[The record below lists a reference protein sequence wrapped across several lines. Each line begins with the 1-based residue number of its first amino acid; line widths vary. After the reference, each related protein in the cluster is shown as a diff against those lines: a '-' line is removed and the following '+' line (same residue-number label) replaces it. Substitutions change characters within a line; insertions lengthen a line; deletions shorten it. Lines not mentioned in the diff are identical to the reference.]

1 MTSEKIT
8 TIRNPILPGFNPD
21 PSICRV
27 GEDYYIATST
37 FEWYPGVQI
46 HHSRDLVNW
55 RLIAA
60 AARSGLAAR
69 SARGAGFRRRLGA
82 LPLACRRKILA
93 RLHRRQAAR
102 RRLQG
107 RAQLHRHGAGDRR
120 AVVRSDLCEFKRLRS
135 VALSRRRRP
144 QMVPQHDLGP
154 PRRAGNGA
162 QASGLRR
169 HPPAGMGRRPRGSS
183 SARRR
188 TIFPGSAHGLVEG
201 PHLYKRN
208 GWYYLTTAEG
218 GTGYDHAVTM
228 ARSRSHRRPL

>member
-1 MTSEKIT
+1 MTSAAIT

-69 SARGAGFRRRLGA
+69 LARRTRFRRRLGA
-82 LPLACRRKILA
+82 LPLARRRKILA
-93 RLHRRQAAR
+93 RLHRREAAR

-107 RAQLHRHGAGDRR
+107 RAQLHRHRAGDRR
-120 AVVRSDLCEFKRLRS
+120 AMVRSDLRQLKRLRS

-144 QMVPQHDLGP
+144 QMDPQHDLGP
-154 PRRAGNGA
+154 PRRAGTRRKHPAFVGIACRNGT
-162 QASGLRR
+162 RR
-169 HPPAGMGRRPRGSS
+169 RAADRRGENDLPRQRAR
-183 SARRR
+183 ARR
-188 TIFPGSAHGLVEG
+188 G
-201 PHLYKRN
+201 P
-208 GWYYLTTAEG
+208 A
-218 GTGYDHAVTM
+218 
-228 ARSRSHRRPL
+228 SP